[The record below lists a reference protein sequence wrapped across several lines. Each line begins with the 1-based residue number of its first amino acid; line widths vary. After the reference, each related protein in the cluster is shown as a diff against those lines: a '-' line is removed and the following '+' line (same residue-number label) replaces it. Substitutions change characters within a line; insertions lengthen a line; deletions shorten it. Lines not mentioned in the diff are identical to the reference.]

1 MAFKQ
6 LILEMMD
13 PDSSGSIQDDLH
25 NLITCKEL
33 NPDDIRKWASQCALI
48 KIGLL
53 DPNSDSFDGDIT
65 NLWNQVCE
73 LEKELPGINA
83 LILGM
88 KTLLQKWA
96 RLNHVELRDVN
107 SSINVADID
116 TAVDNFNKP
125 DAVQSSELIKRMQS
139 SGLLTE
145 SEYRKCLFNQRTS
158 VLETAGNLMEAFGS
172 ARPNLCV
179 ASILTPEQLGID
191 MVNLKIYA
199 AKAIGSYDVNDD
211 FARTIHPYQIIECL
225 GAGIDTVIK
234 QFGNVSFTA
243 NMCNAAFC
251 NIVYLLIGSILE
263 MKTTPI
269 EKLPYLRYL
278 YRDIYYHGPNRYLF
292 KTIALLTD
300 AVIIANIE
308 QSVFGKINST
318 IQNDIADQLR
328 KLEVENDIEIGDDPE
343 TLGRIRTWINDLV
356 STESTS
362 ISKRVY
368 PNEAIAKIRVLFQVI
383 PGIQSSLGAGL
394 DVKPAKKG
402 PDTSGVESLT
412 NRLQVDLSESLSLT
426 EGVNFKSLLEERV
439 MENHK
444 AIRQCRMQSSSGK
457 ETLARLLREQKIL
470 GDYLEESYG
479 TSRIVQIAGMDA
491 VDYSEEDLTTPVITE
506 SFVIGI

>member
-53 DPNSDSFDGDIT
+53 DPTSDSFDGDIT
-65 NLWNQVCE
+65 KLWNQVCD
-73 LEKELPGINA
+73 LEKELPGVNA
-83 LILGM
+83 LIIGM

-96 RLNHVELRDVN
+96 RTNHVELRDVN
-107 SSINVADID
+107 SSINVVDID

-191 MVNLKIYA
+191 LINLKIYA

-211 FARTIHPYQIIECL
+211 FARTIHPYQIIDCL
-225 GAGIDTVIK
+225 STELDTVIK
-234 QFGNVSFTA
+234 RFGDVSFA
-243 NMCNAAFC
+243 VNMRNAAFC
-251 NIVYLLIGSILE
+251 NIVYLLIGGILE

-278 YRDIYYHGPNRYLF
+278 YRDVRYHGPNRYVF
-292 KTIALLTD
+292 KNIALLTN

-318 IQNDIADQLR
+318 IQHDIADQLR

-343 TLGRIRTWINDLV
+343 TMDQIRTWINDLV

-362 ISKRVY
+362 MSKRVY

-383 PGIQSSLGAGL
+383 PGLQSSLGTGL
-394 DVKPAKKG
+394 NITHTKG
-402 PDTSGVESLT
+402 PDTSGVESLA
-412 NRLQVDLSESLSLT
+412 NRLQVDLSESLSLG
-426 EGVNFKSLLEERV
+426 ESVDLKSLLEERV
-439 MENHK
+439 MENNK
-444 AIRQCRMQSSSGK
+444 AIRQCRMQSSGK
-457 ETLARLLREQKIL
+457 EEFMRLVHEQKIL
-470 GDYLEESYG
+470 GEYLDEHYG
-479 TSRIVQIAGMDA
+479 TNRIVQIAAMDA
-491 VDYSEEDLTTPVITE
+491 VDDDSGEVLTAPVITE